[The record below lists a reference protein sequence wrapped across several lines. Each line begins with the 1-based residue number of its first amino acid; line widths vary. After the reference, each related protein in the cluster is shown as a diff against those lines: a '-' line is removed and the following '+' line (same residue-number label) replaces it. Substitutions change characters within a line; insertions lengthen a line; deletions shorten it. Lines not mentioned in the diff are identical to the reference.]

1 MCGVAKKYQR
11 PLNLGEYALK
21 YGALAASHAKD
32 QIERQRWEKWFK
44 EWVRSSMVEHEV
56 LTLKT

>member
-11 PLNLGEYALK
+11 PLDLGEYALK
-21 YGALAASHAKD
+21 YGAPAAWYAED
-32 QIERQRWEKWFK
+32 QIKRQQWEKWFK

-56 LTLKT
+56 LTLKI